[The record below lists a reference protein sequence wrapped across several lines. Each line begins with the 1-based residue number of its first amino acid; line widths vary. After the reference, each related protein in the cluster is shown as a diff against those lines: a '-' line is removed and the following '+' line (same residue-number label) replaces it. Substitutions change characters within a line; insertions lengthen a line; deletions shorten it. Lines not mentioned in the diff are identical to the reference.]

1 MIRWI
6 EERTGE
12 PMPAFHEFGLGG
24 EAFGP
29 LPKRT
34 FDIESV
40 DGSPFLGEEEGGK
53 GGLFL
58 GETATNG
65 TIQADLTGDEL
76 G

>member
-12 PMPAFHEFGLGG
+12 PMPTFHEFGLGG

-34 FDIESV
+34 FDIEV
-40 DGSPFLGEEEGGK
+40 IDDGPFLREEEGRE

-65 TIQADLTGDEL
+65 TIQADLAGDEL